1 MHDRSDLGSNKGSKH
16 FCLDVIII
24 RFLFL
29 ISLVSQSALF
39 LIHFFTF
46 IVSFII
52 GSQPICSLFVSLV
65 YNCVQHCIT
74 LVVTIQSRIDT
85 ISISLILHSW
95 FIELERII
103 FEVVV
108 LFTCYL

>member
-1 MHDRSDLGSNKGSKH
+1 MHDRSDLGSNKGLKH

-65 YNCVQHCIT
+65 YNCVLIT
-74 LVVTIQSRIDT
+74 LHWLLRYKVVSTQFQS
-85 ISISLILHSW
+85 
-95 FIELERII
+95 
-103 FEVVV
+103 V
-108 LFTCYL
+108 